1 VHGYSGLFRA
11 DAGDTFFTSKVIV
24 HRHDAKYLKR
34 LPSRTKQRIKNS
46 LVRSHFENGS
56 KISPMPVATMNLFRS
71 EEHIRN
77 WTGFEAGT
85 EEDIIQLVDE
95 FLKYSIVNSGLSG
108 LGICI
113 LLRNLFAPGISNRPL
128 TEDYCRR

>member
-1 VHGYSGLFRA
+1 
-11 DAGDTFFTSKVIV
+11 
-24 HRHDAKYLKR
+24 
-34 LPSRTKQRIKNS
+34 
-46 LVRSHFENGS
+46 
-56 KISPMPVATMNLFRS
+56 MNLFRS